1 MREYRQAKEKLDSL
15 IFAIWLNN
23 SLNNNVC
30 DYSVIREEMNDII
43 VPYVYRKELD
53 DVIAAVNLM
62 ISSEPTLRQ
71 EHNEILFKRLLDLY
85 ARLAGHLAVE
95 NYLLAKIY

>member
-62 ISSEPTLRQ
+62 ISSV
-71 EHNEILFKRLLDLY
+71 D
-85 ARLAGHLAVE
+85 
-95 NYLLAKIY
+95 

>member
-62 ISSEPTLRQ
+62 ISSESTVRQ
-71 EHNEILFKRLLDLY
+71 EHR
-85 ARLAGHLAVE
+85 
-95 NYLLAKIY
+95 